1 MYFIFIT
8 FYTIFFTILFYN
20 GKIEFR
26 LKAFRHLRR
35 RFENKRRNK
44 KQEKDKKESK

>member
-8 FYTIFFTILFYN
+8 FYTIFFIILFYN

-35 RFENKRRNK
+35 CFENKRRNN